1 MHDAAAKPTL
11 SAEQQRIA
19 QLEAELA
26 AAKSELVG
34 ARDALAQLRRAYTR
48 ALEQLQLLRR
58 RLFVAK
64 AERAEVSAEQLAFD
78 SMFLE
83 VQRLEKALDAA
94 ERNTGDE
101 RQHDDPKGPKI
112 DEIVSNFELLDEWE
126 ERYRYLIELG
136 RLMEPLPDAA
146 YNDVNKVQGCASQV
160 WLQTD
165 LDSSDGEPVLRLR
178 GDSDAHIV
186 RGLVALLISLY
197 SGRTASEALSTDAL
211 ALFKEL
217 GLSEH
222 LTPQRSNG
230 VRSMVERIRRDAQ
243 MALAAS

>member
-1 MHDAAAKPTL
+1 MLPT
-11 SAEQQRIA
+11 
-19 QLEAELA
+19 
-26 AAKSELVG
+26 
-34 ARDALAQLRRAYTR
+34 
-48 ALEQLQLLRR
+48 
-58 RLFVAK
+58 
-64 AERAEVSAEQLAFD
+64 
-78 SMFLE
+78 
-83 VQRLEKALDAA
+83 
-94 ERNTGDE
+94 
-101 RQHDDPKGPKI
+101 I

-126 ERYRYLIELG
+126 ERYRYVIELG
-136 RLMEPLPDAA
+136 RLMEPLPDEA

-160 WLQTD
+160 WLQAD
-165 LDSSDGEPVLRLR
+165 LDSSNGEPVLHLR

-197 SGRTASEALSTDAL
+197 NGKTPSEALSTDAL

-243 MALAAS
+243 MAVATS